1 MLTTIIKREFIA
13 HLQSLR
19 FSLVLV
25 LCVGLMV
32 LNALVLV
39 HSTYQFE
46 QDAYIENTSQQHE
59 RLRNN
64 GAAGLWKLLLAGPGV
79 LYKQPSEL
87 AFCAGFADNKLPD
100 KVEAKTHLNS
110 MMTWIDGKPI
120 QTGFYWPWILSFS
133 AELKDTPLLSI
144 FITVDW
150 VFIIGILLSLAAFL
164 FTHDAIV
171 GEKESGTL
179 KLVMANS
186 LPRHT
191 LLWGKFWGAMMVLIG
206 VLLLSVTLNL
216 LIVLIL
222 ANLSLD
228 SSHAGRIAVMVL
240 ISGVYLAG
248 CTALGLLI
256 SARSATR
263 RGSLTAV
270 LFVWVGM
277 VLLWPQMGKTI
288 AELFHEEV
296 HELEHTKYV
305 YEYGDG
311 SFTWHPIRGRAYNL
325 ALEAV
330 KVTVEGVEDNQLDPT
345 FIKELSSALRE
356 ERAHHQE
363 LANALMRRRVQQV
376 NLAQNIVRVSPM
388 GTYQYAME
396 AMAGTGLPRYR
407 HFVDQARNY
416 AQRFERTLLAIDRA
430 DWRSMHVPLVKN
442 GLSAQKV
449 ELEQIPVFAEDLSAT
464 SLAGSAVVDLVL
476 LGFFAVFTYL
486 AAYLVWLRSS
496 IAD

>member
-19 FSLVLV
+19 FSLALM

-46 QDAYIENTSQQHE
+46 RDAYIENMSQQHQ
-59 RLRNN
+59 RLRDN
-64 GAAGLWKLLLAGPGV
+64 GAAGLRQLLLEGPGV
-79 LYKQPSEL
+79 LYKKPSEL

-100 KVEAKTHLNS
+100 KADTGTSGIYLMAYSGGKS
-110 MMTWIDGKPI
+110 IDK
-120 QTGFYWPWILSFS
+120 GFYWPWILSFPT
-133 AELKDTPLLSI
+133 ELKDAPLLSTV
-144 FITVDW
+144 ITLDW
-150 VFIIGILLSLAAFL
+150 VFIIGVLLSLAAFL

-191 LLWGKFWGAMMVLIG
+191 LLWGKFWGAMLVLIG
-206 VLLLSVTLNL
+206 VLLLCVVLNL
-216 LIVLIL
+216 LIVLML
-222 ANLSLD
+222 ADLSLD
-228 SSHAGRIAVMVL
+228 FSHAVRIAVMVL
-240 ISGVYLAG
+240 LSVVYLAG
-248 CTALGLLI
+248 CTSLGLLI
-256 SARSATR
+256 SAHSSSRRS
-263 RGSLTAV
+263 SLTTV
-270 LFVWVGM
+270 LFVWVSM

-296 HELEHTKYV
+296 HELEHTKHV
-305 YEYGDG
+305 YEHGDG
-311 SFTWHPIRGRAYNL
+311 SFTWHPIRGRAFNM
-325 ALEAV
+325 AM
-330 KVTVEGVEDNQLDPT
+330 EGNRLDPT
-345 FIKELSSALRE
+345 FIKEFSSALRS
-356 ERAHHQE
+356 ERTHHQE
-363 LANALMRRRVQQV
+363 LANALLRRRVQQV

-388 GTYQYAME
+388 GAYQYAME

-407 HFVDQARNY
+407 HFIDQARNY
-416 AQRFERTLLAIDRA
+416 AQHFEGTLLAIDRA
-430 DWRSMHVPLVKN
+430 DSRSLHVPLVKN
-442 GLSAQKV
+442 GLSTQKV
-449 ELEQIPVFAEDLSAT
+449 ELEQVPVFAEDLSAA
-464 SLAGSAVVDLVL
+464 SLAGSAAVDLVL

-496 IAD
+496 IV

>member
-13 HLQSLR
+13 HIQSLR
-19 FSLVLV
+19 FSLMLV

-32 LNALVLV
+32 LNALGLV
-39 HSTYQFE
+39 HSAYQFE
-46 QDAYIENTSQQHE
+46 RDVYRENIAQQHQ

-64 GAAGLWKLLLAGPGV
+64 GAAGLPKLLLEGPGS
-79 LYKQPSEL
+79 LYKQPSAL
-87 AFCAGFADNKLPD
+87 AFCASFADNKLPYKID
-100 KVEAKTHLNS
+100 TSTVKTSIVQYHEGRVV
-110 MMTWIDGKPI
+110 D
-120 QTGFYWPWILSFS
+120 TGFYWPWTLSFS
-133 AELKDTPLLSI
+133 TEIEIAPLLSPL
-144 FITVDW
+144 ITIDW
-150 VFIIGILLSLAAFL
+150 VFIIGVLLSLAALL
-164 FTHDAIV
+164 FTYDAIV
-171 GEKESGTL
+171 GEKESGVL

-191 LLWGKFWGAMMVLIG
+191 LLWGKFWGAMMVLLG

-216 LIVLIL
+216 LIVLML
-222 ANLSLD
+222 ADLSLD
-228 SSHAGRIAVMVL
+228 LSHAGRIAAMVL
-240 ISGVYLAG
+240 LSGVYLAG

-311 SFTWHPIRGRAYNL
+311 SFTWHPIRGRAFSL
-325 ALEAV
+325 AQ
-330 KVTVEGVEDNQLDPT
+330 EGDRLDPA
-345 FIKELSSALRE
+345 FIKEFSNALRE

-376 NLAQNIVRVSPM
+376 NLAQNIVRGSPM

-430 DWRSMHVPLVKN
+430 DWRSPHVPLVKN

-449 ELEQIPVFAEDLSAT
+449 ELEQIPVFAEDLSAA

-496 IAD
+496 IAG

>member
-13 HLQSLR
+13 HIQSLR
-19 FSLVLV
+19 FSLALM

-46 QDAYIENTSQQHE
+46 RDVYRKNMSQQHQ
-59 RLRNN
+59 RLRDN
-64 GAAGLWKLLLAGPGV
+64 GAAGLRQLLLEGPGV
-79 LYKQPSEL
+79 LYKKPSEL

-100 KVEAKTHLNS
+100 KADSGTDGIYLMAYSGGKS
-110 MMTWIDGKPI
+110 IDK
-120 QTGFYWPWILSFS
+120 GFYWPWILSFPT
-133 AELKDTPLLSI
+133 ELKDAPLLSTV
-144 FITVDW
+144 ITIDW
-150 VFIIGILLSLAAFL
+150 VFVIGVLLSLAAFL

-186 LPRHT
+186 LTRHT

-206 VLLLSVTLNL
+206 VLLLCVTLNL
-216 LIVLIL
+216 LIVLTL
-222 ANLSLD
+222 ADLSLD
-228 SSHAGRIAVMVL
+228 FSHAVRIAVMVL
-240 ISGVYLAG
+240 ISVVYLAG
-248 CTALGLLI
+248 CTSLGLLI
-256 SARSATR
+256 SAHSPSRWV
-263 RGSLTAV
+263 SLTTV
-270 LFVWVGM
+270 LFVWVSM

-305 YEYGDG
+305 YEHGDG
-311 SFTWHPIRGRAYNL
+311 TFTWHPIRGYAFDL
-325 ALEAV
+325 AM
-330 KVTVEGVEDNQLDPT
+330 EDNRLDPT
-345 FIKELSSALRE
+345 FIKKFSSALQS
-356 ERAHHQE
+356 ERTHHQE
-363 LANALMRRRVQQV
+363 LENALLRRRVQQV

-388 GTYQYAME
+388 GAYQYAME

-407 HFVDQARNY
+407 HFIDQVRSY
-416 AQRFERTLLAIDRA
+416 AQRFEESLLAIDRA
-430 DWRSMHVPLVKN
+430 DSRSLHVPFVKN
-442 GLSAQKV
+442 GLSTQKV
-449 ELEQIPVFAEDLSAT
+449 ELEQIPVFAEDLSTA
-464 SLAGSAVVDLVL
+464 SLASSAVVDLVA

-496 IAD
+496 IVG

>member
-13 HLQSLR
+13 HIQSLR

-46 QDAYIENTSQQHE
+46 QDAYIENTSQQHQ
-59 RLRNN
+59 RLRDN
-64 GAAGLWKLLLAGPGV
+64 GDAGLWKLLLAGPGV

-100 KVEAKTHLNS
+100 KVEAESNPNS
-110 MMTWIDGKPI
+110 AMAYIGGKVIDKSW
-120 QTGFYWPWILSFS
+120 YWPWILSFS

-150 VFIIGILLSLAAFL
+150 VFIIGVLLSLAAFL

-191 LLWGKFWGAMMVLIG
+191 LLWGKFWGAMMVLLG
-206 VLLLSVTLNL
+206 VLLLSITLNL

-222 ANLSLD
+222 AGLSLD

-240 ISGVYLAG
+240 ISGIYLAG

-270 LFVWVGM
+270 LFIWVGM
-277 VLLWPQMGKTI
+277 VLLWPQLGKTI

-305 YEYGDG
+305 YEHGDG
-311 SFTWHPIRGRAYNL
+311 SFTWHPIRGRAFNL
-325 ALEAV
+325 AN
-330 KVTVEGVEDNQLDPT
+330 KGDRLDPT
-345 FIKELSSALRE
+345 FIKEFSSALRE

-376 NLAQNIVRVSPM
+376 NLAQNIVRASPM

-407 HFVDQARNY
+407 HFIDQARNY
-416 AQRFERTLLAIDRA
+416 AQRFEETLLAIDRA
-430 DWRSMHVPLVKN
+430 DWRSLHVPFVEH
-442 GLSAQKV
+442 GLSTQKV
-449 ELEQIPVFAEDLSAT
+449 ALEQIPVFAEDLSAA

>member
-1 MLTTIIKREFIA
+1 MLTTIVKREFIA

-19 FSLVLV
+19 FSLVLM

-39 HSTYQFE
+39 HSTYQLE
-46 QDAYIENTSQQHE
+46 QDAYIENTSQQHQ

-64 GAAGLWKLLLAGPGV
+64 GAAGLRQLLLEGPGV
-79 LYKQPSEL
+79 LYKKPSAL

-100 KVEAKTHLNS
+100 KVDAEAHRNY
-110 MMTWIDGKPI
+110 MMTYIGGTSIDKS
-120 QTGFYWPWILSFS
+120 FYWPWILSFPT
-133 AELKDTPLLSI
+133 ELKDAPLLSI
-144 FITVDW
+144 FITLDW
-150 VFIIGILLSLAAFL
+150 VFIIGVLLSLAALL

-171 GEKESGTL
+171 GEKESGVL

-191 LLWGKFWGAMMVLIG
+191 LLWGKFLGAMMVLIG

-216 LIVLIL
+216 LIVLML
-222 ANLSLD
+222 AELSLD
-228 SSHAGRIAVMVL
+228 FSHAVRIAVMVL
-240 ISGVYLAG
+240 ICVVYLAG

-256 SARSATR
+256 SAHSSSR
-263 RGSLTAV
+263 RVSLTTV
-270 LFVWVGM
+270 LFVWASM

-305 YEYGDG
+305 YEHGDG
-311 SFTWHPIRGRAYNL
+311 TFTWHPIRGHAYGL
-325 ALEAV
+325 A
-330 KVTVEGVEDNQLDPT
+330 KEDNRLDPT
-345 FIKELSSALRE
+345 FIKKFSSALRS
-356 ERAHHQE
+356 ERTHHQE
-363 LANALMRRRVQQV
+363 LANALRRRRIQQV

-388 GTYQYAME
+388 GAYQYAME

-407 HFVDQARNY
+407 HFIDQARNY
-416 AQRFERTLLAIDRA
+416 AQRFEESLLAIDRA
-430 DWRSMHVPLVKN
+430 DARSLHVPLVKN
-442 GLSAQKV
+442 GLSTQKV
-449 ELEQIPVFAEDLSAT
+449 ELEQVPVFAEDLSAA
-464 SLAGSAVVDLVL
+464 SLARSAIVDLVL

-496 IAD
+496 IAN

>member
-46 QDAYIENTSQQHE
+46 QDAYIENTSQQHQ

-100 KVEAKTHLNS
+100 KVEAEANQNY
-110 MMTWIDGKPI
+110 MMSTVIGGKRIDKS
-120 QTGFYWPWILSFS
+120 FYWPWILSFP

-191 LLWGKFWGAMMVLIG
+191 LLWGKFWGAMLVLIG
-206 VLLLSVTLNL
+206 VLLLSVILNL

-222 ANLSLD
+222 ADLSLD

-256 SARSATR
+256 SARSSTR

-277 VLLWPQMGKTI
+277 VLLWPQLGKTI

-311 SFTWHPIRGRAYNL
+311 SFTWHPIRGRAFSL
-325 ALEAV
+325 AQ
-330 KVTVEGVEDNQLDPT
+330 EGDRIDPT
-345 FIKELSSALRE
+345 FIKEFSSALRE

-376 NLAQNIVRVSPM
+376 NLAQDIVRVSPM

-407 HFVDQARNY
+407 HFIDQARNY

-430 DWRSMHVPLVKN
+430 DWRSLHIPLVKN

-449 ELEQIPVFAEDLSAT
+449 ELEQIPVFAEDLSAA
-464 SLAGSAVVDLVL
+464 SLAGSAIVDLVL

>member
-46 QDAYIENTSQQHE
+46 QDAYIENTSQQHQ

-100 KVEAKTHLNS
+100 KVEAEANQNY
-110 MMTWIDGKPI
+110 MMSTVIGGKSIDKS
-120 QTGFYWPWILSFS
+120 FYWPWILSFP

-222 ANLSLD
+222 ADLSLD

-256 SARSATR
+256 SARSSTR

-277 VLLWPQMGKTI
+277 VLLWPQLGKTI

-311 SFTWHPIRGRAYNL
+311 SFTWHPIRGRAFSL
-325 ALEAV
+325 AQ
-330 KVTVEGVEDNQLDPT
+330 EGDRLDPT
-345 FIKELSSALRE
+345 FIKEFSSALRE

-376 NLAQNIVRVSPM
+376 SLAQDIVRVSPM

-407 HFVDQARNY
+407 HFIEQARNY

-430 DWRSMHVPLVKN
+430 DWRSLHIPLVKN

-449 ELEQIPVFAEDLSAT
+449 ELEQIPVFAEDLSAA
-464 SLAGSAVVDLVL
+464 SLAGSAIVDLVL

>member
-13 HLQSLR
+13 HIQSLR

-25 LCVGLMV
+25 LCAGLMV

-39 HSTYQFE
+39 HSTYQLE
-46 QDAYIENTSQQHE
+46 QDAYIENTSQQHQ

-79 LYKQPSEL
+79 LYKQPGEL
-87 AFCAGFADNKLPD
+87 AFCAGFADSKLPD
-100 KVEAKTHLNS
+100 KVDAEAHLNYL
-110 MMTWIDGKPI
+110 MMTDIIGGKSKSIDKSW
-120 QTGFYWPWILSFS
+120 YWPWILSFP
-133 AELKDTPLLSI
+133 AELKDAPLLSI

-150 VFIIGILLSLAAFL
+150 VFIIGVLLSLAALL

-171 GEKESGTL
+171 GEKESGVL

-216 LIVLIL
+216 LIVLML
-222 ANLSLD
+222 AELSLD
-228 SSHAGRIAVMVL
+228 SSHTVRIAVMVL

-256 SARSATR
+256 SAHSSTR
-263 RGSLTAV
+263 RGSLTTVIFA
-270 LFVWVGM
+270 WVGM

-296 HELEHTKYV
+296 HELEHTKHV
-305 YEYGDG
+305 YEHGDG
-311 SFTWHPIRGRAYNL
+311 SFTWHPIRGHAFNL
-325 ALEAV
+325 AN
-330 KVTVEGVEDNQLDPT
+330 EGNRLDPT
-345 FIKELSSALRE
+345 FIKEFSSALRS

-363 LANALMRRRVQQV
+363 LANALMRRRIQQV

-388 GTYQYAME
+388 GAYQYAME

-407 HFVDQARNY
+407 HFIDQARNY
-416 AQRFERTLLAIDRA
+416 AQRFEESLLAIDRA
-430 DWRSMHVPLVKN
+430 DARSLHVPLVKN
-442 GLSAQKV
+442 GLSTQKV
-449 ELEQIPVFAEDLSAT
+449 ELEQVPVFAEDLSAA
-464 SLAGSAVVDLVL
+464 SLAGAAIVDLVL

-496 IAD
+496 IAN

>member
-1 MLTTIIKREFIA
+1 MLTTIVKREFIA

-19 FSLVLV
+19 FSLVLM

-39 HSTYQFE
+39 HSTYQLE
-46 QDAYIENTSQQHE
+46 RDVYRENISQQHQ
-59 RLRNN
+59 RLRDN
-64 GAAGLWKLLLAGPGV
+64 GAAGLRQLLLEGPGV
-79 LYKQPSEL
+79 LYKKPSAL

-100 KVEAKTHLNS
+100 KVDAEAHRNY
-110 MMTWIDGKPI
+110 MMTYIGGTSIDKS
-120 QTGFYWPWILSFS
+120 FYWPWILSFPT
-133 AELKDTPLLSI
+133 ELKDAPLLSI
-144 FITVDW
+144 FITLDW
-150 VFIIGILLSLAAFL
+150 VFIIGVLLSLAALL

-171 GEKESGTL
+171 GEKESGVL

-191 LLWGKFWGAMMVLIG
+191 LLWGKFLGAMMVLIG

-216 LIVLIL
+216 LIVLML
-222 ANLSLD
+222 AELSLD
-228 SSHAGRIAVMVL
+228 FSHAVRIAVMVL
-240 ISGVYLAG
+240 ICVVYLAG

-256 SARSATR
+256 SAHSSSR
-263 RGSLTAV
+263 RVSLTTV
-270 LFVWVGM
+270 LFVWASM

-305 YEYGDG
+305 YEHGDG
-311 SFTWHPIRGRAYNL
+311 TFTWHPIRGHAYGL
-325 ALEAV
+325 A
-330 KVTVEGVEDNQLDPT
+330 KEDNRLDPT
-345 FIKELSSALRE
+345 FIKKFSSALRL
-356 ERAHHQE
+356 ERTHHQE
-363 LANALMRRRVQQV
+363 LANALLRRRIQQV

-388 GTYQYAME
+388 GAYQYAME

-407 HFVDQARNY
+407 HFIDQARNY
-416 AQRFERTLLAIDRA
+416 AQRFEESLLAIDRA
-430 DWRSMHVPLVKN
+430 DARSLHVPLVKN
-442 GLSAQKV
+442 GLSTQKV
-449 ELEQIPVFAEDLSAT
+449 ELEQVPVFAEDLSAA
-464 SLAGSAVVDLVL
+464 SLAGAAIVDLVL

-496 IAD
+496 IAN

>member
-1 MLTTIIKREFIA
+1 MLTTIIKREFIT
-13 HLQSLR
+13 HIQSLR

-100 KVEAKTHLNS
+100 KVEANAELNY
-110 MMTWIDGKPI
+110 MMAWIDGKSI
-120 QTGFYWPWILSFS
+120 DKGFYWPWILSFS

-311 SFTWHPIRGRAYNL
+311 SFTWHPIRGRAFSL
-325 ALEAV
+325 AQ
-330 KVTVEGVEDNQLDPT
+330 EGDRLDPT
-345 FIKELSSALRE
+345 FIKEFSNALRE

-376 NLAQNIVRVSPM
+376 NLAQNIVRGSPM

-407 HFVDQARNY
+407 HFIDQARNY

-449 ELEQIPVFAEDLSAT
+449 ELEQIPVFTEDLSAS

>member
-13 HLQSLR
+13 HIQSLR

-32 LNALVLV
+32 LNALGLV
-39 HSTYQFE
+39 HSAYQFE
-46 QDAYIENTSQQHE
+46 RDVYRENVAQQHQ

-64 GAAGLWKLLLAGPGV
+64 GAAGLHKLLLEGPGS

-87 AFCAGFADNKLPD
+87 AFCASFADNKLPYKID
-100 KVEAKTHLNS
+100 ISTVKTPMVEYREGRV
-110 MMTWIDGKPI
+110 ID
-120 QTGFYWPWILSFS
+120 TGFYWPWTLSFS
-133 AELKDTPLLSI
+133 TDIEIAPLLSPL
-144 FITVDW
+144 ITIDW
-150 VFIIGILLSLAAFL
+150 VFIIGVLLSLAALL
-164 FTHDAIV
+164 FTYDAIV

-191 LLWGKFWGAMMVLIG
+191 LLWGKFWGAMMVLLG

-216 LIVLIL
+216 LIVLML
-222 ANLSLD
+222 ADLSLD

-240 ISGVYLAG
+240 ISGGYLAG

-263 RGSLTAV
+263 RGSLTTV
-270 LFVWVGM
+270 LFVWLSM
-277 VLLWPQMGKTI
+277 VLLWPQMGKTV
-288 AELFHEEV
+288 AELFHEDLQ
-296 HELEHTKYV
+296 ELEYTKLV
-305 YEYGDG
+305 YERGDG
-311 SFTWHPIRGRAYNL
+311 SFTWHPVRGRAFNL
-325 ALEAV
+325 AAGQE
-330 KVTVEGVEDNQLDPT
+330 NQLDPT
-345 FIKELSSALRE
+345 FIKKLSSALRE
-356 ERAHHQE
+356 ERTYHQE
-363 LANALMRRRVQQV
+363 LENALMRRRVQQV
-376 NLAQNIVRVSPM
+376 SLAQNIVRVSPM

-396 AMAGTGLPRYR
+396 AIAGTGLPRYR
-407 HFVDQARNY
+407 HFIDQARNY
-416 AQRFERTLLAIDRA
+416 AQHFEETLLAIDRA
-430 DWRSMHVPLVKN
+430 DWRSLHVPFVEH
-442 GLSAQKV
+442 GLSTQKV
-449 ELEQIPVFAEDLSAT
+449 ALEQIPVFAEDLSAA

>member
-19 FSLVLV
+19 FSLALV

-46 QDAYIENTSQQHE
+46 QDAYIENTSQQHQ
-59 RLRNN
+59 RLRDN
-64 GAAGLWKLLLAGPGV
+64 GATGLWKLLLEGPGV

-100 KVEAKTHLNS
+100 KVEANAKLNY
-110 MMTWIDGKPI
+110 MMAWIDGKSI
-120 QTGFYWPWILSFS
+120 DKGFYWPWILSFS

-240 ISGVYLAG
+240 LSGVYLAG

-311 SFTWHPIRGRAYNL
+311 SFTWHPIRGRAFSL
-325 ALEAV
+325 AQ
-330 KVTVEGVEDNQLDPT
+330 EGDRLDPT
-345 FIKELSSALRE
+345 FIKEFSNALRE

-407 HFVDQARNY
+407 HFIDQARNY

-430 DWRSMHVPLVKN
+430 DWRSPHVPLVKN

-449 ELEQIPVFAEDLSAT
+449 ELEQIPVFAEDLSAA
-464 SLAGSAVVDLVL
+464 SLAGSAIVDLVL

>member
-13 HLQSLR
+13 HIQSLR

-46 QDAYIENTSQQHE
+46 QDAYIENTSQQHQ
-59 RLRNN
+59 RLRDN

-87 AFCAGFADNKLPD
+87 AFCAGFADNKLPN
-100 KVEAKTHLNS
+100 KVEAKAKLNY
-110 MMTWIDGKPI
+110 MMSTVIGGKSIDKS
-120 QTGFYWPWILSFS
+120 FYWPWILSFS

-311 SFTWHPIRGRAYNL
+311 SFTWHPIRGRAFSL
-325 ALEAV
+325 AQ
-330 KVTVEGVEDNQLDPT
+330 EGDRLDPT
-345 FIKELSSALRE
+345 FIKEFSNALRE

-376 NLAQNIVRVSPM
+376 NLAQNIVRGSPM

-407 HFVDQARNY
+407 HFIDQARNY

-430 DWRSMHVPLVKN
+430 DWRSPHVPLVKN